1 MELSPQHAYKYTD
14 TKSWARATEVGV
26 VMNVLFDAIAFVI
39 GQFEILIVVLVSSKR
54 KLAIVLI

>member
-1 MELSPQHAYKYTD
+1 MHINVHSD

-26 VMNVLFDAIAFVI
+26 VMNILFDAIAFVI